1 MNVHEKNST
10 FVAEIIIIMTLLE
23 QIRKPIEKELH
34 ECRDYMRSNMVADD
48 PFVQSMLDY
57 IIENTG
63 KAARPSLVLLAS
75 RLHATQSL
83 GERSY
88 LAAML
93 VEMVHTASLVH
104 DDVIDE
110 SDMRRGNPSVNS
122 RWGANSAVLCGDFIL
137 AAAFE
142 RGLTSGHYDIPRY
155 IIGAMKELCTGEI
168 VQNECN
174 RRRNMTR
181 ELYFDIIYKKTAV
194 LLATSAAVG
203 ALAVGADDEAI
214 DKMFRWG
221 RALGMAFQIK
231 DDLLDYDAD
240 AATGKPSFNDLHEGK
255 ITLPLLCVMEQN
267 EALRERCMQLVSEGS
282 YESLA
287 EVCRLVAENGGLR
300 AAADVMD
307 EFIVEARSIVAS
319 YPDSEVR
326 SAMEAMCDF
335 VAARNN

>member
-1 MNVHEKNST
+1 
-10 FVAEIIIIMTLLE
+10 MTLLE
-23 QIRKPIEKELH
+23 QIRKPIENELH
-34 ECRDYMRSNMVADD
+34 ECRSYMRQHMVADD
-48 PFVQSMLDY
+48 PYVQSMLDY

-63 KAARPSLVLLAS
+63 KAVRPSLVLLAS
-75 RLHATQSL
+75 RLHTAQSL
-83 GERSY
+83 GERSF

-110 SDMRRGNPSVNS
+110 SDMRRGRASVNS

-137 AAAFE
+137 ATAFE
-142 RGLTSGHYDIPRY
+142 RGLASGHYDIPRY

-174 RRRNMTR
+174 RRRNITR

-203 ALAVGADDEAI
+203 ALAVGADAERI

-240 AATGKPSFNDLHEGK
+240 ALTGKPSFNDLHEGK
-255 ITLPLLCVMEQN
+255 VTLPLLCVVEQSD
-267 EALRERCMQLVSEGS
+267 ELRERCMKLVEEGS
-282 YESLA
+282 DDSLA
-287 EVCRLVAENGGLR
+287 EVYRLVVENGGLT
-300 AAADVMD
+300 AAAEVMD
-307 EFIVEARSIVAS
+307 GFIAEARAIVAS
-319 YPDSEVR
+319 YPEGDVR
-326 SAMEAMCDF
+326 QAMEAMCDF